1 MLIYKTSNEEI
12 FTFMKAKKIIVP
24 ALAAMLG
31 VSGATVATVQQISVY
46 AEDGQYTGETISV
59 TGFVSSVKV
68 SEEWTV
74 PQATAG
80 ATYTLTNSVGADV
93 TKQYAV
99 DGQPGHYIFGKS
111 GTYVLKYTLT
121 KNGVTTTTEP
131 MYINVESAEYT
142 VTTLSNTQHVLPGT
156 VAPNTKLT
164 FAVPTTT
171 YDGEEEQYYTVSEG
185 VPNHNAIDG
194 RDVVISVY
202 DQTNSPV
209 YTSKGRE
216 GEAKVDSTGHVYFEY
231 TPTTAGKYYVYY
243 DIVDAGI
250 VQDRVSTNFVVK
262 EGYDSSKIDLAM
274 PEASKLSNTS
284 IVLGKE
290 TTLPTAKVK
299 DRNTGN
305 YVDAYVEITITH
317 YNTDGTKDVDVVTD
331 YKYTFTKTGDYTISY
346 KASIPVLGVSTSTA
360 KAYNVLNVTD
370 STHPEVYI
378 VNNYQVDDNGLVT
391 SVEGSSDLT
400 ATDFEDQDVLLKALG
415 DATYKIPS
423 TVVLGAEGAT
433 VTIPAMFATDNLS
446 AYNKI
451 KLTRSIYNGSSLKQ
465 IGEDK
470 SAGESIEYTF
480 TEAGD
485 YAIWFKAVDEANSA
499 ADQGTTK
506 KITIK
511 VVEESDID
519 DNTAK
524 PVINTEVTNS
534 TTSATDK
541 YVFAVPTATASYDDL
556 VEVKTEYK
564 FDDGE
569 FTTLTETNEDGKYE
583 IPLQVGKSK
592 LIIQI
597 TATADDLGAG
607 ARTTTITRTITLPK
621 ALQDGSG
628 LDFDTTTVSGYLTTL
643 QTANS
648 DLRVSGE
655 ENLFEKGNIYLPA
668 MKVSNNG
675 TNEIAMS
682 VIVRDK
688 DGNQKDV
695 YNSYVVTE
703 GNAKTIK
710 GGFFSANAKGTY
722 TVTYVAK
729 ETGVQ
734 EVAEGETRV
743 TKQVSNIVTKT
754 FIVNINGITTN
765 QIVLS
770 SWDSI
775 STIALYEHFDVPT
788 AELYVDGE
796 KVEVNDGG
804 NYKTTWRMYQG
815 PAYFESLEAYKE
827 HMGDD
832 SLDETDL
839 QNAYKAWKEANPMNT
854 PVDISEEGF
863 TPIVEG
869 TYWIEYVAYN
879 GSEEIARLQKTV
891 VAEDMREYAIVFEDE
906 NKYFKDYESYDFDS
920 AEPIAVPTVS
930 VKDKNGSTAVN
941 CTVEV
946 TCVNGNGKEV
956 SADVFYYDDV
966 DGDYKLVPTTNDV
979 YTVTYKVRDE
989 NGKPVVTGTWEVTV
1003 GDVVAPQL
1011 VFESDEV
1018 KESIIK
1024 PSITIGEKFTLDTE
1038 ALKDYVDEDKS
1049 SWENIT
1055 ITVTM
1060 QDASGTNVPNT
1071 YNNEDGELHPTFEAT
1086 LKSTGTYTLN
1096 ITLKDELKNS
1106 KTYNFTVTVNG
1117 EETGS
1122 NNVGTVVG
1130 TVLIVLSLILLGGVI
1145 AYFVVTSRKGG
1156 KKSKKTN
1163 KK

>member
-68 SEEWTV
+68 GEEWTV

-171 YDGEEEQYYTVSEG
+171 YDGEEQQYYTVSEG
-185 VPNHNAIDG
+185 SVSHNAIDG

-243 DIVDAGI
+243 DIVDADI

-346 KASIPVLGVSTSTA
+346 KASIPVFGITTSTA
-360 KAYNVLNVTD
+360 KSYNVLNVTD

-378 VNNYQVDDNGLVT
+378 VNNYQVDNNGLVT
-391 SVEGSSDLT
+391 SVDGSSDLT

-423 TVVLGAEGAT
+423 TVVLGSDGAT

-470 SAGESIEYTF
+470 SAGEPIEYTF

-534 TTSATDK
+534 STSVTDK

-564 FDDGE
+564 FDEGE
-569 FTTLTETNEDGKYE
+569 FTTLTETNKEGKYE

-607 ARTTTITRTITLPK
+607 PRTNTITRTITLPK
-621 ALQDGSG
+621 ELQQGSN
-628 LDFDTTTVSGYLTTL
+628 LDFDTTTVTNYLTEL
-643 QTANS
+643 KSANA
-648 DLRVSGE
+648 DLLVQGQ
-655 ENLFEKGNIYLPA
+655 ENLFEKGNIYLPS

-688 DGNQKDV
+688 DDNQKDV

-703 GNAKTIK
+703 GNAKTIQ

-722 TVTYVAK
+722 TVTYIAK
-729 ETGVQ
+729 ETGVKNIDG
-734 EVAEGETRV
+734 VNR
-743 TKQVSNIVTKT
+743 QVSNIVTKT

-815 PAYFESLEAYKE
+815 PAHFESLEAYKE

-839 QNAYKAWKEANPMNT
+839 QNAYKAWKETHPMNT

-891 VAEDMREYAIVFEDE
+891 VAEDMREYEIVFDNSKE
-906 NKYFKDYESYDFDS
+906 YFKDYESYDFDS

-930 VKDKNGSTAVN
+930 VKDNNGSAVVN

-946 TCVNGNGKEV
+946 TCVNRKGKEV

-966 DGDYKLVPTTNDV
+966 AGDYKLVPTTNDV
-979 YTVTYKVRDE
+979 YKVTYKVRDE

-1011 VFESDEV
+1011 SYDDEQIESV
-1018 KESIIK
+1018 IK
-1024 PSITIGEKFTLDTE
+1024 SSITIGEKFTLDTE

-1060 QDASGTNVPNT
+1060 QDASGNNVPNT

-1086 LKSTGTYTLN
+1086 LKSTGTYTLK
-1096 ITLKDELKNS
+1096 ITLQDELKNTS
-1106 KTYNFTVTVNG
+1106 IPYNFTITVNG
-1117 EETGS
+1117 DEAGS